1 MKCINYKSKLTTE
14 HTSSIKLNSLV
25 VEVNR
30 SKRKPAENAIERG
43 NEAGRKE
50 GRNDQE
56 LERTDAEANGH
67 GSEG

>member
-1 MKCINYKSKLTTE
+1 M
-14 HTSSIKLNSLV
+14 
-25 VEVNR
+25 EVNR
-30 SKRKPAENAIERG
+30 GKRKPAENAIERG